1 MDQNEPDIRVSLPAI
16 NFSEAPPP
24 TGAVQAA
31 KIGPD
36 NPPWG
41 LGGAGATWLGSVLF
55 LGVIQIALVGG
66 YVFYRHVDPFTL
78 ADFVKQDPNAIFITV
93 LSVLPAHLLTLALVW
108 LVVTRAGKYPFGRT
122 IGWEWSPGFNF
133 WTCTALA
140 VVLLIVGIVITA
152 SMGDKPTALDEMIQR
167 SAAARY
173 VIALLAT
180 FTAPLTEEFVYRG
193 VLYPALQRL
202 TGRIWAVAGVLALF
216 TLVHVPQYWPSYG
229 VILTIGLLSFFLT
242 SIRAYTGRILPC
254 VVIHTVFNGIQSIWI
269 VFGPFLNDFIQRHM
283 PGAKPVPVPQGMVL
297 MALSFVSHLK
307 I

>member
-16 NFSEAPPP
+16 NFADSPPP
-24 TGAVQAA
+24 TFAVQATEV
-31 KIGPD
+31 GPD

-41 LGGAGATWLGSVLF
+41 LGGAAGTWLGSVLF
-55 LGVIQIALVGG
+55 LFAIQSAMVLG
-66 YVFYRHVDPFTL
+66 YAFYRHVDMFAL
-78 ADFVKQDPNAIFITV
+78 QDFVLHDPNAIFVTA
-93 LSVLPAHLLTLALVW
+93 LSLLPTHLLTLGLVW
-108 LVVTRAGKYPFGRT
+108 LVVTRGGKYSFLRT
-122 IGWEWSPGFNF
+122 IGWEWAPGFNF

-140 VVLLIVGIVITA
+140 VVLLIVGIAITA
-152 SMGDKPTALDEMIQR
+152 SMGDKPTALDDMIQR

-173 VIALLAT
+173 VIAILAT

-242 SIRAYTGRILPC
+242 AIRAYTGRILPC

-283 PGAKPVPVPQGMVL
+283 HGAKPVPAPQGMVL
-297 MALSFVSHLK
+297 MALSVISHLK